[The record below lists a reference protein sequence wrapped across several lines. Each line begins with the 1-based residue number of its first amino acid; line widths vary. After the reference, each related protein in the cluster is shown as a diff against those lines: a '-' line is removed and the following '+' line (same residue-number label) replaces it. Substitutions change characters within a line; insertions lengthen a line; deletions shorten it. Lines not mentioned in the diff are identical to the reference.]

1 MSKINH
7 LMKKSCHDL
16 ELLFVKLNNRMTDIC
31 FKISQ
36 DKGGKGDR
44 WNTIGEMLVIIPVD
58 PG

>member
-1 MSKINH
+1 
-7 LMKKSCHDL
+7 MKKSCHDL